1 MDLKKIIEG
10 PKTASNVELFEAL
23 SFLKE
28 RFDSDKEKVI
38 EITHQIDAIEKDYHK
53 LMKEYKNRLNG
64 NG

>member
-28 RFDSDKEKVI
+28 RFESDKEKVI
-38 EITHQIDAIEKDYHK
+38 EITHQIDAIEKDYKK
-53 LMKEYKNRLNG
+53 LYSE
-64 NG
+64 